1 MASTP
6 SANFVVGAGTPE
18 VTQHAAAEVETDKR
32 RNDVESTLDTPIETA
47 FELSQG
53 TVSDG
58 LSRTD
63 TRVSFEQPIGVT
75 KIESLYMVFGKGWK
89 LFFLWLSIALVAYVW
104 SLAVI
109 TTAIYAAFA
118 TSFWGKHTIIGLIA
132 VINNLISAVIM
143 PILAKVCDIMSRP
156 AGLFISAAFFTI
168 GYIIVAAAPTIHAVV
183 GGEAIY
189 TAGRTGTYQV
199 MHILISDMT
208 PLRWR
213 GVVLGCYSLPFVLN
227 GFVAGLITA
236 DIRALSMDNGQGWR
250 WGFGMFAIIVPAAV
264 GPAIVVMFW
273 GHHRAKKLG
282 ALSLAS
288 SSYTRRRILEGESAA
303 PQRTWKETAIW
314 IFWEGDVIGLILF
327 AFAFGLILAPPT
339 LEPITNGGYKAAS
352 LIAMFV
358 VGGLVFIAFL
368 VWETT
373 YARSPI
379 CPRRLLNP
387 TFLSCLAV
395 SFFHF
400 FSGQLTDAYY
410 NSWAYIVK
418 PEWSDRNYTFFSNI
432 HNTGLCLFA
441 TIAGFLLYWT
451 KRYKYIQLAGIAIR
465 IIGEG
470 LNYMTWQSNHQ
481 SDAMLI
487 VAKTIISMGAGFIMT
502 TTAVAAPATVPH
514 RDLAVAMAVLHM
526 VPQLGGSFAG
536 SISASV
542 WNSQVPANLKRYL
555 PELSDKERANVF
567 GFIRRARRQEP
578 HDLVNRAYSE
588 AMRPLFI
595 AAIVSS
601 CVAFIISLF
610 AKEMEL
616 NSNHNNVEKH
626 KEIYLRNKDEV
637 TDEAILEKV
646 EAAENKARIEMSNK
660 GQ

>member
-6 SANFVVGAGTPE
+6 SANFVIGAGTPE
-18 VTQHAAAEVETDKR
+18 VTKNAAAEVESRPD
-32 RNDVESTLDTPIETA
+32 DVETPSESPTETA
-47 FELSQG
+47 AELPQDNTSK
-53 TVSDG
+53 G

-63 TRVSFEQPIGVT
+63 SHVSFEQPIGVT

-89 LFFLWLSIALVAYVW
+89 LVLLWLCIVLVAYVW

-109 TTAIYAAFA
+109 TTQIYAAFA

-143 PILAKVCDIMSRP
+143 PILAKICDMMSRP
-156 AGLFISAAFFTI
+156 SGLLISGAFFTL
-168 GYIIVAAAPTIHAVV
+168 GYVIVAAAPTIHAVV

-213 GVVLGCYSLPFVLN
+213 GVVLGAYALPFVLN

-236 DIRALSMDNGQGWR
+236 DIRALSGAGGDGWR
-250 WGFGMFAIIVPAAV
+250 WGFGMFAIIVPV
-264 GPAIVVMFW
+264 VIGPAVVVMYW

-288 SSYTRRRILEGESAA
+288 SSWTRRRLLREEGAEPKRSL
-303 PQRTWKETAIW
+303 KEMLIW
-314 IFWEGDVIGLILF
+314 LFWQGDVVGLILF

-339 LEPITNGGYKAAS
+339 LEPITEGGYSNAS
-352 LIAMFV
+352 LIAMFA
-358 VGGLVFIAFL
+358 VGAVVFIAFL
-368 VWETT
+368 VWEMF

-387 TFLSCLAV
+387 TFLSCLAI

-410 NSWAYIVK
+410 NSWAYILK
-418 PEWSDRNYTFFSNI
+418 PQWSDRDYTFFSNI
-432 HNTGLCLFA
+432 HNTGLCIFA
-441 TIAGFLLYWT
+441 TMAGFLLYFT
-451 KRYKYIQLAGIAIR
+451 KRYKYIQLAGIGIR
-465 IIGEG
+465 VIGEG

-487 VAKTIISMGAGFIMT
+487 VAKTIISMGAGIIMT

-536 SISASV
+536 SISASI
-542 WNSQVPANLKRYL
+542 WNNQVPANLKRYL
-555 PELSDKERANVF
+555 PELSDKERARVF
-567 GFIRRARRQEP
+567 GNIRSARRQQP

-595 AAIVSS
+595 AAVVSS
-601 CVAFIISLF
+601 CVAFVIALF
-610 AKEMEL
+610 AKEMNL
-616 NSNHNNVEKH
+616 NRRHNIVEEH
-626 KEIYLRNKDEV
+626 KEVYLRNKDEV
-637 TDEAILEKV
+637 TDQAILEKV
-646 EAAENKARIEMSNK
+646 EIAENKVRIELSSK

>member
-1 MASTP
+1 
-6 SANFVVGAGTPE
+6 
-18 VTQHAAAEVETDKR
+18 
-32 RNDVESTLDTPIETA
+32 
-47 FELSQG
+47 
-53 TVSDG
+53 
-58 LSRTD
+58 
-63 TRVSFEQPIGVT
+63 
-75 KIESLYMVFGKGWK
+75 
-89 LFFLWLSIALVAYVW
+89 
-104 SLAVI
+104 
-109 TTAIYAAFA
+109 
-118 TSFWGKHTIIGLIA
+118 
-132 VINNLISAVIM
+132 M

-156 AGLFISAAFFTI
+156 SGLFISAAFFTI

-213 GVVLGCYSLPFVLN
+213 GVVLGAYSLPFVLN

-236 DIRALSMDNGQGWR
+236 NIRALSMAGGEGWR

-264 GPAIVVMFW
+264 GPAVVVMYW
-273 GHHRAKKLG
+273 GHYRAKKLG

-288 SSYTRRRILEGESAA
+288 SSYTRRRILEGEGVA
-303 PQRTWKETAIW
+303 PQRTRKEWAIW
-314 IFWEGDVIGLILF
+314 LFWESDVVGLLLF
-327 AFAFGLILAPPT
+327 AFAFGLILSPPT
-339 LEPITNGGYKAAS
+339 LEPITEGGYKDAS
-352 LIAMFV
+352 LIAMFA
-358 VGGLVFIAFL
+358 VGGVMFLVFLA
-368 VWETT
+368 WEMFF
-373 YARSPI
+373 ARSPI

-410 NSWAYIVK
+410 NSWAYILK
-418 PEWSDRNYTFFSNI
+418 PQWSDRNYTFFSNI
-432 HNTGLCLFA
+432 HNTGLCIFA

-465 IIGEG
+465 VIGEA
-470 LNYMTWQSNHQ
+470 LNYMTWNAKYQ
-481 SDAMLI
+481 SDAWLI
-487 VAKTIISMGAGFIMT
+487 VSKTIISMGAGFIMT

-542 WNSQVPANLKRYL
+542 WNSKVPANLKKYL
-555 PELSDKERANVF
+555 PELSDRDRERVF
-567 GFIRRARRQEP
+567 GSIPRARRQQP
-578 HDLVNRAYSE
+578 HDLVNLAYSE

-601 CVAFIISLF
+601 CLAFVIAIF
-610 AKEMEL
+610 AKEMDL
-616 NSNHNNVEKH
+616 NRNHNIVETH
-626 KEIYLRNKDEV
+626 KEVRLRNKDEV

-646 EAAENKARIEMSNK
+646 EIAENKARMELSSK
-660 GQ
+660 AQQQ